1 MSDLIKEILIL
12 VFFTGTGGFSGQP
25 NSLSLLVGL
34 VLLEILEKLVRTTKY
49 THDTLYYSVPFTVLY
64 INTSLNF
71 KNY

>member
-34 VLLEILEKLVRTTKY
+34 VLLEILEKLVRTINILM
-49 THDTLYYSVPFTVLY
+49 THFTIVYPLQYYILM
-64 INTSLNF
+64 LH
-71 KNY
+71 

>member
-34 VLLEILEKLVRTTKY
+34 VLLEILEKLVRTINILM
-49 THDTLYYSVPFTVLY
+49 THCTIVYPLQYYILM
-64 INTSLNF
+64 LH
-71 KNY
+71 